1 MNVALIRRRAGRWAL
16 NGAAAI
22 ALLYILTPLI
32 FVVWLAFFRQEIPSF
47 PPEGYSLH
55 WFAAILDQPKFVDG
69 FSLSFQVGVLATLI
83 GLALGVPAAL
93 CVTRMQFTFKVPL
106 ASLLL
111 MPLIVPGVVLGTAM
125 YVFHVELENGLDV
138 DVLGT
143 FYALVAG
150 HIVIVIPWVVRLVT
164 ASLAGVDRST
174 EEAAQNLGANAWITF
189 WRITLPAIR
198 PGIVAGALFGFVTSF
213 GNLEMSLFLVGPG
226 RTTLPI
232 VILQYL
238 EWKID
243 PTIAA
248 VSVVQI
254 LLIAGGN
261 ADHRPLR
268 EAGAGRLRWPAST
281 SSSWSSVTATS
292 TPCATSRCRVADG
305 EFLVLL
311 GPSGCGKTTTLRM
324 VAGFI
329 EPTSGMVRLG
339 GGDVTLLPPWRRNAG
354 MVFQSYALF
363 PHLTVAQ
370 NVAFGLEM
378 RKLPRAD
385 IERRVEE
392 TLALVRLAGYGARLP
407 RQLSGG
413 QQQRVALARA
423 LAIRPDVLLLDEPLS
438 NLDAKL
444 RQEVRVEIR
453 ELQRQ
458 MGLTTVMV
466 THDQEEALT
475 MADRLV
481 VMNEGSVR
489 QVGSQRD
496 LYERPADRF
505 VAGFVGRSTFLDG
518 AVEAAGR
525 FRTDG
530 GLSLACRDGKAG
542 RAVLSLRPE
551 RVEIG
556 PTARA
561 GLDNS
566 LPGTVEFVSYLGAL
580 IDIHVRLSPADRLV
594 VQIANREGGF
604 APEVGQPVHVG
615 WPASAGLVFNE

>member
-1 MNVALIRRRAGRWAL
+1 MA
-16 NGAAAI
+16 
-22 ALLYILTPLI
+22 
-32 FVVWLAFFRQEIPSF
+32 
-47 PPEGYSLH
+47 
-55 WFAAILDQPKFVDG
+55 DVDLRG
-69 FSLSFQVGVLATLI
+69 LSKRYGDFYAVRDV
-83 GLALGVPAAL
+83 
-93 CVTRMQFTFKVPL
+93 
-106 ASLLL
+106 SLL
-111 MPLIVPGVVLGTAM
+111 I
-125 YVFHVELENGLDV
+125 
-138 DVLGT
+138 
-143 FYALVAG
+143 
-150 HIVIVIPWVVRLVT
+150 
-164 ASLAGVDRST
+164 
-174 EEAAQNLGANAWITF
+174 
-189 WRITLPAIR
+189 
-198 PGIVAGALFGFVTSF
+198 
-213 GNLEMSLFLVGPG
+213 
-226 RTTLPI
+226 
-232 VILQYL
+232 
-238 EWKID
+238 
-243 PTIAA
+243 
-248 VSVVQI
+248 
-254 LLIAGGN
+254 
-261 ADHRPLR
+261 
-268 EAGAGRLRWPAST
+268 
-281 SSSWSSVTATS
+281 
-292 TPCATSRCRVADG
+292 ADG

-324 VAGFI
+324 IAGFI
-329 EPTSGMVRLG
+329 EPSAGHVRLAG
-339 GGDVTLLPPWRRNAG
+339 QDVTLLPPWKRNAG

-378 RKLPRAD
+378 RKLARAD
-385 IERRVEE
+385 IARRVEE
-392 TLALVRLAGYGARLP
+392 TLALVRLGGYGGRLP

-458 MGLTTVMV
+458 LGLTTVMV

-518 AVEAAGR
+518 AVEQPGR

-530 GLSLACRDGKAG
+530 GLSLACRDGRAG
-542 RAVLSLRPE
+542 RAALALRPE

-556 PTARA
+556 PVPRA

-580 IDIHVRLSPADRLV
+580 IDIHVRLSPNDRLV

-615 WPASAGLVFNE
+615 WPASAGQVFNE